1 MNRYEAMVILPES
14 LKDAA
19 QEETTASIKEE
30 IKKLGGD
37 VESVTRLGKRAFARK
52 MDKQDAGYYLIVT
65 FKLAGAELKNLL
77 ARFKLNEKIFRIQ
90 VVSATEPVA
99 QSVPTEE
106 AKAHGIA

>member
-19 QEETTASIKEE
+19 QEEVVGTIKEE

-37 VESVTRLGKRAFARK
+37 VESVTRLGKRTFARR

-65 FKLAGAELKNLL
+65 FKLEGTELKNML
-77 ARFKLNEKIFRIQ
+77 ARFKLNEEIFRIQ
-90 VVSATEPVA
+90 VVRAMEPTAKVE
-99 QSVPTEE
+99 SPEE
-106 AKAHGIA
+106 AKAHGNT